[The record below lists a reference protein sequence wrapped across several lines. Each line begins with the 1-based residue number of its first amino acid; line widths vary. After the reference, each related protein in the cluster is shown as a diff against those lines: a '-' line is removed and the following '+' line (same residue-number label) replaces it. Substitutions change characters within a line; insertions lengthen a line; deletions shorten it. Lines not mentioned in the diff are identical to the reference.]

1 MKAKQL
7 LILVFSVMT
16 VFSCGKDDN
25 TDLFYNSQA
34 VDLNEI
40 LQAYDWYQHS
50 EDEDKEKLLLQKIAS
65 GMPNNDEFWLFD
77 DTSFVIHVPEYANSK
92 QPFLANAE
100 DFYNGCVY
108 AWNFWSNQEIWY
120 RGHTADLLREDE
132 DVKSSIRGISTDFIR
147 DQDVRKAAN
156 HARDSMLIVMNTNPK
171 EWDEEFDPM
180 GIIINFANVIESK
193 AYKFYDDEEAFIDS
207 LDSINSMAESMAK
220 HKFKHYLD
228 ADEEHQL
235 ATMLG
240 ELATCRNF
248 DEQCSLWCLWANC
261 KESTLED
268 EWLVAVGCRLMDS
281 GYYNPLL
288 NRIWITWRALC
299 QTMYFGMSRDSAIPN
314 HYYNEYRRK
323 CYLTCLKRIERH
335 PDDVFAMNCAA
346 AIGGRVNLNRF
357 GQNYFGNEAMIEE
370 AMMMPNRYHTGDEN
384 DDESDEE

>member
-7 LILVFSVMT
+7 LILIFSTIAVL
-16 VFSCGKDDN
+16 SCGKDGN
-25 TDLFYNSQA
+25 PDLFDNSPT

-50 EDEDKEKLLLQKIAS
+50 EDEDKETLLLQKIAS

-100 DFYNGCVY
+100 DFYNSCAY
-108 AWNFWSNQEIWY
+108 AWNIWSNQEIWY

-132 DVKSSIRGISTDFIR
+132 DVKTSIRSISTEFIR
-147 DQDVRKAAN
+147 DKDVRKAAN
-156 HARDSMLIVMNTNPK
+156 QARDSLLMVMDTNPK
-171 EWDEEFDPM
+171 EWDEDFDPM
-180 GIIINFANVIESK
+180 DIIINFANVIENK
-193 AYKFYDDEEAFIDS
+193 AYKFYDAEEAFVDS
-207 LDSINSMAESMAK
+207 LDSINSMAVGMAR
-220 HKFKHYLD
+220 HKFMHYLD

-268 EWLVAVGCRLMDS
+268 EWLVAVGRRLMDS

-288 NRIWITWRALC
+288 NRIWITWRVLC

-314 HYYNEYRRK
+314 HYYNAYRRK

-346 AIGGRVNLNRF
+346 AIGVRVNLNRF

-384 DDESDEE
+384 DEESDEE